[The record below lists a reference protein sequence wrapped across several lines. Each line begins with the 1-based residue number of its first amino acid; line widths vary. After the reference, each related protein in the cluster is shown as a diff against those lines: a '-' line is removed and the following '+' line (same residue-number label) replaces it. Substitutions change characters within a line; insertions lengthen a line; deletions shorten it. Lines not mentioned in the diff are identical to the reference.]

1 MCKFYGGKHG
11 VAWHEADV
19 VVTTPGTT
27 PPKEEIK
34 AGFKV
39 PCYRLIL
46 DESHLYEKGAD
57 PKLPCTKLFDRP
69 DLFGHV
75 HYSPTNIWC
84 VTGTPFS
91 NSLGQLEWQAR
102 ILGHWDNGYRL
113 RDLVQQCNTSKS
125 GQSWYGNGNAATNQ
139 EVADKF
145 KKLMI
150 RHSKSQRIQ
159 GEEALSLPDSDVAT
173 VWLDMSPDEKL
184 LYDLA
189 GCADGSPKYAADR
202 VSTPSLIC
210 SSHAWSFHL
219 AGGPTST
226 ACNPRRSPT

>member
-1 MCKFYGGKHG
+1 MCKFYGGIHG
-11 VAWHEADV
+11 AAWAEADV
-19 VVTTPGTT
+19 IVTTPGTT
-27 PPKEEIK
+27 PKEYVNF
-34 AGFKV
+34 GKV
-39 PCYRLIL
+39 NCYRLIL
-46 DESHLYEKGAD
+46 DESHLYEHGAS
-57 PKLPCTKLFDRP
+57 PKLPASKLFDKP
-69 DLFGHV
+69 STDGGT
-75 HYSPTNIWC
+75 HYSPQTVWC

-91 NSLGQLEWQAR
+91 HSLEQLETQAR
-102 ILGHWDNGYRL
+102 ILGHWNDGLKLHDVNEDWTWY
-113 RDLVQQCNTSKS
+113 KS
-125 GQSWYGNGNAATNQ
+125 GQSRGLARYANTNQ